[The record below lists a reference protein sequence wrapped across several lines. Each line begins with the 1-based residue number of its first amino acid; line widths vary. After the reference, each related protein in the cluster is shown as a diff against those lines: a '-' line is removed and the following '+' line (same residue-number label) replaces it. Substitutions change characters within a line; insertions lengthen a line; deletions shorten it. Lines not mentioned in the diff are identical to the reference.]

1 MKLKQHIKECIDE
14 IVKED
19 LNIPSRDGTANGAS
33 EDDKQKAKQATQN
46 GKSVDFVKPGDIE
59 ESHEDGVRDVE
70 EAAIDKD
77 EAHQKVVDV
86 YQTLSQASSDIAE
99 LEDFANESGNAKMKK
114 MTVELSKHIEEANKI
129 IGQLKILKE
138 THLAEEAEE
147 ASSFGDK
154 VMKVLSKHFKK
165 DGAAESM
172 KKKYMPFIHKAFQK
186 GKSAKEV
193 ADRIKDHRF
202 EI

>member
-1 MKLKQHIKECIDE
+1 MKLKQLIKECIDE

-19 LNIPSRDGTANGAS
+19 INIPSRDGTAKGADP
-33 EDDKQKAKQATQN
+33 DDQTKAKQATQD
-46 GKSVDFVKPGDIE
+46 GKAVDFVKPGDIE
-59 ESHEDGVRDVE
+59 E
-70 EAAIDKD
+70 AAINKD

-86 YQTLSQASSDIAE
+86 YQTLAQASQDIAD

-114 MTVELSKHIEEANKI
+114 LTVELSKHIEEANKI
-129 IGQLKILKE
+129 IGELKTLKE
-138 THLAEEAEE
+138 EHLAEEAEK

-154 VMKVLSKHFKK
+154 VMKLLAKHFKK
-165 DGAAESM
+165 DGAAEAM

-186 GKSAKEV
+186 GKSAKEI